1 MAATMQAANRLQSV
15 LKAGK
20 TAYGVWQMFPG
31 ANLSRVMARC
41 GFDWVLVD
49 TEHGNI
55 DGIFTIVFGVRLC
68 MLLDAN
74 TEYRCPN
81 A

>member
-55 DGIFTIVFGVRLC
+55 DGTLPWY
-68 MLLDAN
+68 L
-74 TEYRCPN
+74 E
-81 A
+81 